1 MLLGFLIILAL
12 IPVLYL
18 IPASKPQ
25 DWQEK
30 NDNIQAIA
38 KADFFVSKAPWS

>member
-1 MLLGFLIILAL
+1 MLLGFLIILIA

-25 DWQEK
+25 DHQEK
-30 NDNIQAIA
+30 NYDIQAIA

>member
-1 MLLGFLIILAL
+1 MILLFLIALAI

-25 DWQEK
+25 EYQEK
-30 NDNIQAIA
+30 NYDIQAIA
-38 KADFFVSKAPWS
+38 KADFFVSKAPWA